1 MTTRLY
7 AVPEVTCDHCRT
19 AIESEVGEV
28 AGVETVTVDIAAKEV
43 TVVGDADDAA
53 VRAAIA
59 EAGYEV
65 TDPA

>member
-19 AIESEVGEV
+19 AIEGEVGEV
-28 AGVETVTVDIAAKEV
+28 PGVDSVTVDIAAKQV

-53 VRAAIA
+53 VRAAIV

-65 TDPA
+65 ADPA